1 MKTYKKVKDYVFIQ
15 RQGFTL
21 TAVKHLNATKNHKS
35 EATISSSVKQATRV
49 VVKYSKHNTVHN
61 SIFMCFLGRN
71 FVSTVL

>member
-1 MKTYKKVKDYVFIQ
+1 MLA
-15 RQGFTL
+15 TL
-21 TAVKHLNATKNHKS
+21 KQICLYAASAVKHLNATKNHKR
-35 EATISSSVKQATRV
+35 EATISSSVNQATRV